1 MQLIRIPWKNE
12 LCRNFSLSN
21 NLLLKLTFRTLMSA
35 LVIMI
40 KRILEEVLKDENL
53 VEF

>member
-1 MQLIRIPWKNE
+1 MNYAEISVNPK
-12 LCRNFSLSN
+12 

-40 KRILEEVLKDENL
+40 KRILEELLKDKNL
-53 VEF
+53 VEI